1 MRARRSV
8 RWTVA
13 VIAIAAGGVAVLTTA
28 LLRDDGASNDGIA
41 DLLVPREPGPVH
53 VHGLGINPSDRT
65 LYIATHTGLWRSRPG
80 ETRSERVGESRQ
92 DTMGFTVAGRDYFL
106 GSGHPDPRALV
117 EQRLPPHLGLIRST
131 DAGQTWQPISLSGQ
145 ADFHV
150 LRAFRGRVYGFDAGN
165 ARLLISGDAGRTW
178 TERRSP
184 GALVDLAVHPNDP
197 RQLVTASQ
205 DGSFLSSNEA
215 QSWKRLGPRIGL
227 LAWPRPERL
236 YLLAAN
242 GAIFVSRDSGRGWQP
257 VGHIAGPPAAFLA
270 ASAREL
276 YAALHDGTVKRS
288 TDGGRTWTIRATP

>member
-1 MRARRSV
+1 MRPRRSV

-13 VIAIAAGGVAVLTTA
+13 GIAIAAGGLAVLITA
-28 LLRDDGASNDGIA
+28 LVRDDGASNDGIA
-41 DLLVPREPGPVH
+41 DLLAPRDPGPIH
-53 VHGLGINPSDRT
+53 VHGLGINPTDRT
-65 LYIATHTGLWRSRPG
+65 LYIATHTGLWRSPPG
-80 ETRSERVGESRQ
+80 ATRSERVGESRQ

-131 DAGQTWQPISLSGQ
+131 DAGQTWQPISLSGR

-150 LRAFRGRVYGFDAGN
+150 LRAFRGRIYGFDAGN
-165 ARLLISGDAGRTW
+165 ARLLVSGDAGRTW
-178 TERRSP
+178 SERRSP
-184 GALVDLAVHPNDP
+184 GALIDLVVHPNDP
-197 RQLVTASQ
+197 RRLVTTS
-205 DGSFLSSNEA
+205 DNGSFVSSNEA
-215 QSWKRLGPRIGL
+215 RSWRRLGPRIGL
-227 LAWPRPERL
+227 LAWPRPQRL

-242 GAIFVSRDSGRGWQP
+242 GAVFVSGDSGREWEP

-288 TDGGRTWTIRATP
+288 TDGGRTWAVRATP